1 MLTPRAKESLAL
13 LREVTAA
20 AGLSSYGAEPIRLAE
35 NDLWRLPG
43 NIVVRIA
50 RAGQEYAA
58 AREVAV
64 ARWLVEA
71 GIPAVRPLPL
81 EQPVHSGT
89 RAATFWEELPP
100 HRHGT
105 EVDIAPLLR
114 RLHALP
120 LPPFTVGHLDPF
132 VRIEGRLA
140 GARSHNNDDQQWLL
154 RWLKDL
160 RQEWK
165 ELPLGDPECLI
176 HGDAWGGNCVVTPS
190 GAVLM
195 DFERTSQGPPEWD
208 LASIAV
214 DYETFGAVS
223 KEGYGRFCEA
233 YGYDV
238 MSWAGYPTLRGIR
251 ELRKVTFAIQIA
263 DENPEALAQARYRIA
278 CVRGRRGPRPWGWR
292 AVA

>member
-1 MLTPRAKESLAL
+1 MLTPRVEESFAL
-13 LREVTAA
+13 LQEITAT
-20 AGLSSYGAEPIRLAE
+20 AGLSSRGAEPIRLAE

-64 ARWLVEA
+64 ARWLDEA

-100 HRHGT
+100 HRRGT
-105 EVDIAPLLR
+105 EADIAPLLR
-114 RLHALP
+114 RLHD
-120 LPPFTVGHLDPF
+120 LPPPPFAIGRLNPF
-132 VRIEGRLA
+132 VRIESRLA
-140 GARSHNNDDQQWLL
+140 GARSLNNDDQQWLL
-154 RWLKDL
+154 RWLEDL
-160 RQEWK
+160 RQEWE
-165 ELPLGDPECLI
+165 ELPVGYPECVL
-176 HGDAWGGNCVVTPS
+176 HGDAWAGNCAVTPN

-208 LASIAV
+208 LTSIAV
-214 DYETFGAVS
+214 DYESFGAVS
-223 KEGYGRFCEA
+223 KEEYGRFCEA
-233 YGYDV
+233 YGRDV
-238 MSWAGYPTLRGIR
+238 MSWVGYPALRGIR
-251 ELRKVTFAIQIA
+251 ELRKVTFAIQIS
-263 DENPEALAQARYRIA
+263 DENPQALAQARYRIA
-278 CVRGRRGPRPWGWR
+278 CVRGRHGSRPWGWS